1 MMLLLSLVVKKK
13 HSVYEFMH
21 VLTQKRQISSSKLFC
36 LAIETQQAV
45 LILLGLAVS
54 RWFCIFRKKHIQ

>member
-1 MMLLLSLVVKKK
+1 MMLLLSLVVEK
-13 HSVYEFMH
+13 HLVYESRH
-21 VLTQKRQISSSKLFC
+21 VLTQKHQISRSQLFY